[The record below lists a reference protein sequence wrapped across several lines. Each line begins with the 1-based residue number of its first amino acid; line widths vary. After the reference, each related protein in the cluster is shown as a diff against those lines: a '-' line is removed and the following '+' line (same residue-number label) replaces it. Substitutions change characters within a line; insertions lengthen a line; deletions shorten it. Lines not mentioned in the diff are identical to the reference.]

1 MTASLP
7 TVRPSI
13 RQPVKMA
20 TIAALL
26 VSRSALLALRRTIP
40 RGGPSVVSCRTPAA
54 LQRLLQSRLVD
65 AVVLA
70 PGRELLS
77 DLAGLRSDLPS
88 VPIVAYAP
96 FRPDDGEL
104 LLACRR
110 YAIAGVAVEGVD
122 DPIVG
127 DLVLRASITAE
138 RRRALKDAPRM
149 LRLTEPLQQSAW
161 NVLIGEVERPMRTT
175 ALAARLRISR
185 EHLSR
190 QFGAGG
196 APNLKRVIDLTR
208 VACAAQLLG
217 NPGYAVQTV
226 VRVLH
231 FTSSNHLARTVRRIA
246 NVPTSDLGRLGLRG
260 VLGAFVRGNTR
271 SRR

>member
-1 MTASLP
+1 MPA
-7 TVRPSI
+7 
-13 RQPVKMA
+13 
-20 TIAALL
+20 IAALL
-26 VSRSALLALRRTIP
+26 DSRAAIVALRRTLP
-40 RGGPSVVSCRTPAA
+40 KGGPSVVTCRSAA
-54 LQRLLQSRLVD
+54 SLHRLLENRLVD

-70 PGRELLS
+70 PKTDLLPV
-77 DLAGLRSDLPS
+77 LARLRSGLPHI
-88 VPIVAYAP
+88 PLVAYAR

-104 LLACRR
+104 LLACRE
-110 YAIAGVAVEGVD
+110 AVSVVLVEGVD

-127 DLVLRASITAE
+127 DLVLRSSVTAE
-138 RRRALKDAPRM
+138 RRRALADAPRM
-149 LRLTEPLQQSAW
+149 LRLTEPLQRSAW
-161 NVLIGEVERPMRTT
+161 DVLLGEVERPIRTT
-175 ALAARLRISR
+175 TLASRLRISR

-208 VACAAQLLG
+208 IACAAQLLG
-217 NPGYAVQTV
+217 NPGYSVPTV

-231 FTSSNHLARTVRRIA
+231 FTSPGHLSNTARRIA
-246 NVPTSDLGRLGLRG
+246 NVPSSGLGALGPRG